1 MYDIY
6 NQLQIERKRMLIK
19 IICCICVVTILIM
32 TFWFKRKIRY
42 KKANELFQRRRREYA
57 AAVERAGVRIR
68 QMMDASA
75 PLACEIN
82 AKAAETDSGKT
93 ERPKNIRKVC
103 GYFGGHTE
111 FITNGK

>member
-1 MYDIY
+1 M
-6 NQLQIERKRMLIK
+6 ETAETMLIN
-19 IICCICVVTILIM
+19 IICCTCVIIASVAAV
-32 TFWFKRKIRY
+32 RIRRNIRH
-42 KKANELFQRRRREYA
+42 KKAEQLFKRRRREYA

-82 AKAAETDSGKT
+82 AKAAETDSAV

-111 FITNGK
+111 YIV

>member
-1 MYDIY
+1 M
-6 NQLQIERKRMLIK
+6 ETTETMLIN
-19 IICCICVVTILIM
+19 IICCTCVIIASVAAVRIR
-32 TFWFKRKIRY
+32 RKMRH
-42 KKANELFQRRRREYA
+42 KKAEQLFKRRRREYA

-111 FITNGK
+111 YIV

>member
-1 MYDIY
+1 M
-6 NQLQIERKRMLIK
+6 IK
-19 IICCICVVTILIM
+19 IVSFICLFIALCVLFRV
-32 TFWFKRKIRY
+32 KRKIRH
-42 KKANELFQRRRREYA
+42 KKAKDLFDKRRREYA
-57 AAVERAGVRIR
+57 ASVERAGILIK

-82 AKAAETDSGKT
+82 ATAKEEDVEKR

-111 FITNGK
+111 YITKELRSK